1 MFEIAGIVYCC
12 NDSSGQHKSIV
23 VRSCSECCPERSCIA
38 NYKVKQTTDYL
49 TIIGANFA
57 YQIWFNIYVLNL
69 KFKSAYFHNCANVF
83 RVIMCR

>member
-23 VRSCSECCPERSCIA
+23 VRSCSACCPERSCIA

-49 TIIGANFA
+49 
-57 YQIWFNIYVLNL
+57 VSRREVRV
-69 KFKSAYFHNCANVF
+69 FKYGSIFMF
-83 RVIMCR
+83 